1 MDELMLQGLWLETM
15 FIGALILVNG
25 FFAAAEIALISAR
38 RSRIQQLAAAG
49 DARAQRVGQ
58 LQEDPDRFLATVQ
71 IGVTFVGTLASAV
84 GGAAAVAVLSPII
97 RELPVPGL
105 RSAAEPM
112 ALAVMVVVITYVML
126 ILGELTPKS
135 LALRHAVPLSLWVAA
150 PIDRLARM
158 TSPLVRFLTAS
169 NRFALRLLGQ
179 KGAEE
184 RAFISEEE
192 VKHMLQEGRAQGVF
206 DQTEQELIH
215 SVFEFTEASVKEVMI
230 PRPRIQAIDVETPVE
245 QVLSYIIE
253 TGKSRYPVY
262 RNTLDE
268 ILGILHDKDLFRL
281 LAEQKP
287 IVLTEVLRPA
297 FFAPETAQVSHLLK
311 EMQKRRMPMAVVVDE
326 YGGVEGLVTI
336 EDLIEEIVGEIRD
349 QADREPRPVERL
361 RDGSYLVDAS
371 ISIRDLA
378 EQHHLQFPESAEYE
392 TLAGF
397 ILAQLQRIPRGG
409 EIVTHLDWRL
419 TIVDMDGRR
428 IARVK
433 VERRGRGEGS
443 ARPKE
448 PAKDTPKDTPKETP
462 KETR

>member
-1 MDELMLQGLWLETM
+1 MEALVFPTLWQEAIL
-15 FIGALILVNG
+15 IGILILLNG
-25 FFAAAEIALISAR
+25 FFAGTEIALSSAR
-38 RSRIQQLAAAG
+38 RSRIQQLAAEG
-49 DARAQRVGQ
+49 DGRAQRVSL

-71 IGVTFVGTLASAV
+71 IGVTFVGTFASAV
-84 GGAAAVAVLSPII
+84 GGVAALRAISPLV
-97 RELPVPGL
+97 REIPVPWL
-105 RSAAEPM
+105 RAAAEPI
-112 ALAVMVVVITYVML
+112 ALGAMVVVLTYATL
-126 ILGELTPKS
+126 ILGELVPKS
-135 LALRHAVPLSLWVAA
+135 LALRHAVPLSLWVAG
-150 PIDRLARM
+150 PIDRLARL
-158 TSPLVRFLTAS
+158 TSFLIRFLTAS
-169 NRFALRLLGQ
+169 NRFVLRLLGQ

-230 PRPRIQAIDVETPVE
+230 PRPRLQAIDVDTPVD
-245 QVLSYIIE
+245 QVLAFIIE

-262 RNTLDE
+262 RNTPDE
-268 ILGILHDKDLFRL
+268 VLGILYDKDLFRL
-281 LAEQKP
+281 LAEKKP
-287 IVLTEVLRPA
+287 IVLTEILRPA
-297 FFAPETAQVSHLLK
+297 YFAPETAQVSHLLK
-311 EMQKRRMPMAVVVDE
+311 EMQKRRMPMALVVDE

-349 QADREPRPVERL
+349 EADREQRPVERL

-371 ISIRDLA
+371 LSIGDLA

-397 ILAQLQRIPRGG
+397 VLSQLQRIPRGG
-409 EIVTHLDWRL
+409 EIVTHQDWRL

-433 VERRGRGEGS
+433 IERRGQGEGPT
-443 ARPKE
+443 RPRDGL
-448 PAKDTPKDTPKETP
+448 KDS
-462 KETR
+462 R